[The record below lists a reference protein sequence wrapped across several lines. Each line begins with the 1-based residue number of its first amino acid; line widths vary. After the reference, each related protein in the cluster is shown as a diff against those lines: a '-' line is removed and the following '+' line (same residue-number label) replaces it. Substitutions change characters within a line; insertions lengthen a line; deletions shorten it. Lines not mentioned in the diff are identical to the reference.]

1 MNDRNVKCIDKLRF
15 SLKHGNQT
23 EKMVSEYGNVC
34 AVITERIEN
43 LIADLDKKFD
53 AWERNFAE
61 TDMRSATLNDIAKVE
76 EINSIFQKLQLAK
89 KIRKMIQEKKLF

>member
-1 MNDRNVKCIDKLRF
+1 
-15 SLKHGNQT
+15 
-23 EKMVSEYGNVC
+23 MVSEYGNVC
-34 AVITERIEN
+34 AVITERLEN

-53 AWERNFAE
+53 AWERKFAE

>member
-23 EKMVSEYGNVC
+23 KKMVSEYRNVC
-34 AVITERIEN
+34 AVITERLEN

-89 KIRKMIQEKKLF
+89 KN